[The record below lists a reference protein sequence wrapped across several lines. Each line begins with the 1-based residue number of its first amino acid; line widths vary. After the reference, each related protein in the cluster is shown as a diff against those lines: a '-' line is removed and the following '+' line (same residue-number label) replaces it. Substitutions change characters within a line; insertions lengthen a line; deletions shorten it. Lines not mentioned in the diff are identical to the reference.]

1 MSLPA
6 CTGTNKV
13 LGGVGTSVGVGPA
26 ARALGGIEGS
36 IHSVLPARNHQ
47 ASPEVVHGVRQL
59 VEEDVLR
66 VVRVAS
72 VTDIDTNVYVCLE
85 VVLREVRVASVTDI
99 DKNVY
104 TLRLFRRCPSS
115 LW

>member
-1 MSLPA
+1 MS
-6 CTGTNKV
+6 
-13 LGGVGTSVGVGPA
+13 SVW
-26 ARALGGIEGS
+26 
-36 IHSVLPARNHQ
+36 Q
-47 ASPEVVHGVRQL
+47 
-59 VEEDVLR
+59 LR
-66 VVRVAS
+66 VVS

-85 VVLREVRVASVTDI
+85 VVLREVRVAYVTDI